1 VLPRALYDNHLVKL
15 SESGQDRPAA
25 GQTVTDPSPGQGA
38 GSDTEIALLTASFDA
53 RPGAEEALLA
63 ALSRYVVMTR
73 HEPEC
78 RNVDLV
84 ASVTHPGRFLVVE
97 KWESAVAV
105 QAHLDSTLMTE
116 MAKAALPAL
125 AAKPEIDLYDPI
137 SAYDLE

>member
-1 VLPRALYDNHLVKL
+1 
-15 SESGQDRPAA
+15 
-25 GQTVTDPSPGQGA
+25 VTDPGT

-63 ALSRYVVMTR
+63 ALSGYVVMTR

-84 ASVTHPGRFLVVE
+84 ASVTRAGRFLVVE
-97 KWESAVAV
+97 KWQSAAAV
-105 QAHLDSTLMTE
+105 QAHLDSLLMTD
-116 MAKAALPAL
+116 MAKAVLPAL